1 MTVGVI
7 PAPLDPPW
15 RGDGGDTGLG
25 CRWGVEALG
34 LGVGFSPGGLLTS
47 WGSCVASRGRGLRNL
62 AGEIFWP
69 PNQSLP
75 ASWPVPLPSA
85 VTLGLGCHSLVTMT
99 TYSVSGTKILQHDTF
114 RLPGEDARVV
124 AEGATPE
131 IASKLLKLIE
141 LDQSA
146 RVRGF
151 REGLGEEL
159 DVLAQLLGNLMEVMR
174 GPCGEQ
180 GAAKEIR
187 RLVGEIQAGGRILMM
202 K

>member
-1 MTVGVI
+1 M
-7 PAPLDPPW
+7 
-15 RGDGGDTGLG
+15 
-25 CRWGVEALG
+25 
-34 LGVGFSPGGLLTS
+34 
-47 WGSCVASRGRGLRNL
+47 
-62 AGEIFWP
+62 
-69 PNQSLP
+69 
-75 ASWPVPLPSA
+75 
-85 VTLGLGCHSLVTMT
+85 
-99 TYSVSGTKILQHDTF
+99 
-114 RLPGEDARVV
+114 V

-141 LDQSA
+141 LDQHA
-146 RVRGF
+146 MVRGF